1 MRKLS
6 AGIAAAALAAT
17 TIACSVPPV
26 HAVSAWPAGFTPLKV
41 TATTSGALF
50 VAGEDGDGNADLVRV
65 TGGTPSLVDLGE
77 DASLAD
83 LAVKGTTA
91 YVVGTL
97 PDEDGDDVATLW
109 TIGDDGTVVTTALP
123 GDATEPVALAISAD
137 STELGVVGSAEAAVY
152 PVAGLGDATVPTATT
167 PVTTLANVGSA
178 AFDPTGGTFEFS
190 GTSSDGTSRL
200 WSIGSHAAA
209 TTPTTV
215 SLGPGDVDTPPT
227 ALAVAADGTSYVA
240 TTGDDPTLYA
250 VRGGTRRA
258 AQPIDGAD
266 GLTVSL
272 DGRTV
277 YAAGDSEI
285 TAYAVASLG
294 RYDDDEHPAPA
305 YTPDVDGLAVT
316 LDRGALTAV
325 ETPSDDSAP
334 VIDRITAP
342 SAPSHVTAQRDATT
356 ADVAFT
362 PPAVT
367 GSSAW
372 PADVDDLITYTVA
385 LHDTTHPAR
394 PDLVTD
400 DETDPTDVMLGYD
413 DVPLVAG
420 DAYTITVTAINGI
433 LSSVAARGTL
443 AAQAAKV
450 RSIKAAALT
459 TRSKKLI
466 LTLSG
471 ASAVPGKVKVYDG
484 KKLIGSATVENGRIV
499 LKLKKRLTK
508 GTHTITAKYAGS
520 ATVAKFTKTVKVKV
534 K

>member
-1 MRKLS
+1 MRKLP
-6 AGIAAAALAAT
+6 AGIAAALAAT
-17 TIACSVPPV
+17 TITCSIAPA

-41 TATTSGALF
+41 AATTGGTLF
-50 VAGEDGDGNADLVRV
+50 VAGADGDGHADLVRV
-65 TGGTPSLVDLGE
+65 TGGTPSLVDLGG
-77 DASLAD
+77 DASPAD
-83 LAVKGTTA
+83 LAVQGTTA

-109 TIGDDGTVVTTALP
+109 TIGADGTVVTTALP
-123 GDATEPVALAISAD
+123 DDATAPVALAISAD
-137 STELGVVGSAEAAVY
+137 GTELGVVGSAEAAVY

-190 GTSSDGTSRL
+190 GTSSDGTSGL

-240 TTGDDPTLYA
+240 TTGEDPTLYA

-266 GLTVSL
+266 ALVVSA

-277 YAAGDSEI
+277 YATGDGSI
-285 TAYAVASLG
+285 SAYAVASLG
-294 RYDDDEHPAPA
+294 SYGDDEDTAPS
-305 YTPDVDGLAVT
+305 YTPPTDSLVVT
-316 LDRGALTAV
+316 LDRGALVAV

-342 SAPSHVTAQRDATT
+342 SAPSRVTAERDATT

-362 PPAVT
+362 PPALT

-372 PADVDDLITYTVA
+372 PHDADDLLTYAVT
-385 LHDTTHPAR
+385 LHDTTRPAV
-394 PDLVTD
+394 PDLVTTE
-400 DETDPTDVMLGYD
+400 ETDPTDVMLGYD
-413 DVPLVAG
+413 DVSLVAG
-420 DAYTITVTAINGI
+420 DAYTISVTATNG
-433 LSSVAARGTL
+433 LLTSAVARGTL
-443 AAQAAKV
+443 AAQPAKV
-450 RSIKAAALT
+450 RKIKVGALT
-459 TRSKKLI
+459 SKSKKLTI
-466 LTLSG
+466 TLTG
-471 ASAVPGKVKVYDG
+471 AASVPGTVAVYDG
-484 KKLIGSATVENGRIV
+484 KKLLGNGTVKAGKLV
-499 LKLKKRLTK
+499 LKLKKKLKK
-508 GTHTITAKYAGS
+508 GKHTITAKYAGS
-520 ATVAKFTKTVKVKV
+520 ATVLKFTKSASVKVG
-534 K
+534 